1 MVDFAAHTWNI
12 IGRLGRPVSITP
24 TGQAL
29 RVVTGVFI
37 QSPALAFDLVAGV
50 SPMLRLTA
58 QDAAGVVNGDP
69 VLVGSTSY
77 TVTRAQADSEA
88 GDVLLTLDAV

>member
-1 MVDFAAHTWNI
+1 
-12 IGRLGRPVSITP
+12 
-24 TGQAL
+24 
-29 RVVTGVFI
+29 
-37 QSPALAFDLVAGV
+37 LVAGV